1 LAQLICTAWRRGH
14 DRGESCQ
21 GHDLL
26 VFQGLF
32 ATLNREIR
40 QEGLGA
46 HSPALT
52 VIIAG
57 IFDEQWLLEI
67 EAVAA
72 E

>member
-1 LAQLICTAWRRGH
+1 MTVTN
-14 DRGESCQ
+14 
-21 GHDLL
+21 L
-26 VFQGLF
+26 VKITIFLSSREF

-40 QEGLGA
+40 REMLGA

-52 VIIAG
+52 VIITG
-57 IFDEQWLLEI
+57 IFEEQWLLEI